1 MRYSATVENMEVKSI
16 RIGLLG
22 CGNVGKALVDLLES
36 QREAILSRTGLDLT
50 IQAIAVRNVEKH
62 TDLSA
67 AAQPITNNPGD
78 VVSSD
83 DIDLVVEVI
92 GGVDP
97 AKELVETALRSGKPV
112 VTANKELLAK
122 HGPELFEQADQE
134 SLDLLFEAAVAGG
147 VPLMRVLRESLK
159 GEPIRR
165 VMGIVNGTT
174 NYVLSQLSLIHI

>member
-1 MRYSATVENMEVKSI
+1 MRYSATVENMEVQSI

-62 TDLSA
+62 SDLAA
-67 AAQPITNNPGD
+67 AAQPITDNPGD

-92 GGVDP
+92 GGIDP

-112 VTANKELLAK
+112 VTAN
-122 HGPELFEQADQE
+122 
-134 SLDLLFEAAVAGG
+134 
-147 VPLMRVLRESLK
+147 
-159 GEPIRR
+159 
-165 VMGIVNGTT
+165 
-174 NYVLSQLSLIHI
+174 

>member
-67 AAQPITNNPGD
+67 AAQPSTNNSGD

-112 VTANKELLAK
+112 VTAN
-122 HGPELFEQADQE
+122 
-134 SLDLLFEAAVAGG
+134 
-147 VPLMRVLRESLK
+147 
-159 GEPIRR
+159 
-165 VMGIVNGTT
+165 
-174 NYVLSQLSLIHI
+174 

>member
-36 QREAILSRTGLDLT
+36 QREAILSRTGLDLS
-50 IQAIAVRNVEKH
+50 IQAIAVRNIEKH
-62 TDLSA
+62 TDLVA

-83 DIDLVVEVI
+83 DVDLVVEVI

-97 AKELVETALRSGKPV
+97 VKELVETALRSGKPV

-122 HGPELFEQADQE
+122 H
-134 SLDLLFEAAVAGG
+134 
-147 VPLMRVLRESLK
+147 
-159 GEPIRR
+159 
-165 VMGIVNGTT
+165 
-174 NYVLSQLSLIHI
+174 